1 MKWKLGDEG
10 GKKGEN
16 NLQIKKNIIWNYY
29 KVEEKN
35 LQKKSKKNQLGISSP
50 PCSPPQ
56 IMYEEYLFVFLFF
69 VDIQGVPKSYLL
81 KYQNISKTAKC

>member
-1 MKWKLGDEG
+1 MIPQAQRSEAN
-10 GKKGEN
+10 EAP
-16 NLQIKKNIIWNYY
+16 KN
-29 KVEEKN
+29 V
-35 LQKKSKKNQLGISSP
+35 KKNQLGNS
-50 PCSPPQ
+50 SPPQ